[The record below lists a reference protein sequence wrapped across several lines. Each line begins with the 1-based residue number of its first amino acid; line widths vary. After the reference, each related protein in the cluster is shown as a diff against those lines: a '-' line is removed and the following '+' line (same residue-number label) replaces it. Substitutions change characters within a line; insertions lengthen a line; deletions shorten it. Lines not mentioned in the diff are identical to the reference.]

1 MNKTKFEKLL
11 IRITKNILLKTMNM
25 NDKIIRKHLED
36 IKNFVALIDFFYN
49 NGNLNRM
56 LIYHTYILKSIKQI
70 KKEYAS
76 IEKTNLYE
84 VRIARSSLNDVRTTI
99 KEYADIHFQEGYDIA
114 DFNEF
119 YESASV
125 QLKTY
130 EKEFYYQ
137 LLRGTGSIY

>member
-1 MNKTKFEKLL
+1 MHL
-11 IRITKNILLKTMNM
+11 
-25 NDKIIRKHLED
+25 NDKKIKKLHED
-36 IKNFVALIDFFYN
+36 IKNFVSLIEVFYN

-56 LIYHTYILKSIKQI
+56 LMYHTYILKSIKQI
-70 KKEYAS
+70 KQEYAS

-84 VRIARSSLNDVRTTI
+84 VRTARSSLNTIRTTI
-99 KEYADIHFQEGYDIA
+99 KDYEAIHFQEGYDVG

-137 LLRGTGSIY
+137 LLRGTGWIY